1 MWAAIGPPR
10 RHKTYSLYALFLS
23 IFCRNTAAFFFFSS
37 SDSRFN
43 SLTIAISLAGSLSAT
58 ASRQRSRQSFR
69 ASWVMMPPKSERNIV
84 SVITQMLGRKD
95 ASLVQNSS
103 SCANLPTVP
112 PRDNLHSK
120 NESGASGRVL
130 RLRCYA
136 PLRLGD
142 RVGGIYLPSRKFQ
155 SRGTF
160 FFAASD

>member
-1 MWAAIGPPR
+1 
-10 RHKTYSLYALFLS
+10 
-23 IFCRNTAAFFFFSS
+23 
-37 SDSRFN
+37 
-43 SLTIAISLAGSLSAT
+43 AGSRSAT

-84 SVITQMLGRKD
+84 SVITQMLGGKGPQRICAK
-95 ASLVQNSS
+95 LVQL
-103 SCANLPTVP
+103 CKLPTVP

-155 SRGTF
+155 SR
-160 FFAASD
+160 

>member
-37 SDSRFN
+37 SNSRFN

-69 ASWVMMPPKSERNIV
+69 ASWVMMPPKSERNIRNIV
-84 SVITQMLGRKD
+84 SVITQMLGRGHQPVYAKR
-95 ASLVQNSS
+95 VQLCKFAYS
-103 SCANLPTVP
+103 VP

-142 RVGGIYLPSRKFQ
+142 RVGGIYLLSRKFQ
-155 SRGTF
+155 SR
-160 FFAASD
+160 

>member
-1 MWAAIGPPR
+1 
-10 RHKTYSLYALFLS
+10 
-23 IFCRNTAAFFFFSS
+23 
-37 SDSRFN
+37 
-43 SLTIAISLAGSLSAT
+43 
-58 ASRQRSRQSFR
+58 
-69 ASWVMMPPKSERNIV
+69 MMPPKSERNIV

-95 ASLVQNSS
+95 ASLFVQNSS

-155 SRGTF
+155 SSFSSRRRIRRLHSF
-160 FFAASD
+160 ISRASG

>member
-37 SDSRFN
+37 SNSRFN

-58 ASRQRSRQSFR
+58 VSRQRSRQSFR
-69 ASWVMMPPKSERNIV
+69 ASWVMMPPKSERNIRNIV
-84 SVITQMLGRKD
+84 SVITQMLGRGHQPICAK
-95 ASLVQNSS
+95 LVQLCKFAYNS
-103 SCANLPTVP
+103 A
-112 PRDNLHSK
+112 RDNLHSK

-130 RLRCYA
+130 RLRCSA

-142 RVGGIYLPSRKFQ
+142 RVGGHLLKQILPM
-155 SRGTF
+155 
-160 FFAASD
+160 